1 MWESL
6 YIGLNQ
12 WCHGVK
18 VIEWPH
24 ETPDE
29 GVPMYAAERQQR
41 IIAVARRD
49 GRVEV
54 SALADELGVTTETV
68 RRDLN
73 ALERRG
79 SLRRVH
85 GGAIPVE
92 RLEVEPSLATRSG
105 RLTEVKRRIAA
116 RALDQLPSGGS
127 IILDSGTTTRAV
139 AELLPPDLDLT
150 VLTNSL
156 SAASVLAT
164 HPGVSLYLLGG
175 RVRGQTGAAVGDW
188 TVRALT
194 DVVVDV
200 AFIGTN
206 GFSVARGLTT
216 PDQSEALVKRAM
228 VASARTAIVLSDSS
242 KAGDAHLHRFAEL
255 GDIDILITDTYL
267 DDDVAAEIRAA
278 GPDVV
283 TA

>member
-1 MWESL
+1 
-6 YIGLNQ
+6 
-12 WCHGVK
+12 
-18 VIEWPH
+18 
-24 ETPDE
+24 
-29 GVPMYAAERQQR
+29 MYAAERQQR
-41 IIAVARRD
+41 IIAEARRA

-54 SALADELGVTTETV
+54 TALADDLGVATETI
-68 RRDLN
+68 RRDLT

-92 RLEVEPSLATRSG
+92 RLEVEPSLASRSG
-105 RLTEVKRRIAA
+105 RLTDVKRRIAA

-156 SAASVLAT
+156 STASVLAT

-242 KAGDAHLHRFAEL
+242 KAGAIPAFAPWSSRSSSAST
-255 GDIDILITDTYL
+255 GCRCRSAT
-267 DDDVAAEIRAA
+267 
-278 GPDVV
+278 
-283 TA
+283 TASRR

>member
-1 MWESL
+1 
-6 YIGLNQ
+6 
-12 WCHGVK
+12 
-18 VIEWPH
+18 
-24 ETPDE
+24 
-29 GVPMYAAERQQR
+29 MYAAERQQR

-54 SALADELGVTTETV
+54 TALADTLGVAAETV
-68 RRDLN
+68 RRDLT

-105 RLTEVKRRIAA
+105 RLADVKRRIAA
-116 RALDQLPSGGS
+116 RALDELPSGGS
-127 IILDSGTTTRAV
+127 IILDSGSTALAV

-156 SAASVLAT
+156 AAATVLAS
-164 HPGVSLYLLGG
+164 HPGISLYLLGG
-175 RVRGQTGAAVGDW
+175 RVRGTTGAAVGDW
-188 TVRALT
+188 ATGPLA
-194 DVVVDV
+194 DVTVDV
-200 AFIGTN
+200 AFLGTN
-206 GFSVARGLTT
+206 GLSVARGLTT

-228 VASARTAIVLSDSS
+228 VGAARKCVVLTDSS
-242 KAGDAHLHRFAEL
+242 KTGDAHLHRFAQVA
-255 GDIDILITDTYL
+255 DVDVVITDTDV

-278 GPDVV
+278 GPEVV
-283 TA
+283 TT